1 MDNKVCSAKANYRRN
16 LTQENVDDSKSFW
29 RAMKIILLN
38 DKKPKQYTSSIKVDS
53 NPKTDKNAIAEGFN
67 HFFVLI
73 VKTISEKL
81 SQGSSISC
89 QWQQSPLPSS
99 EAPFRNKTFERSPV
113 RPEVVYNVKKAKKAT
128 GLDNIP
134 TRLLKDGAPVISE
147 CLTLIIKLSF
157 SYGVMPA
164 GWKTCAVI
172 QVW

>member
-38 DKKPKQYTSSIKVDS
+38 DKKPKQYTSFIKVDS

-89 QWQQSPLPSS
+89 Q
-99 EAPFRNKTFERSPV
+99 
-113 RPEVVYNVKKAKKAT
+113 
-128 GLDNIP
+128 
-134 TRLLKDGAPVISE
+134 
-147 CLTLIIKLSF
+147 
-157 SYGVMPA
+157 
-164 GWKTCAVI
+164 
-172 QVW
+172 